1 MTKNLLSVDTNA
13 KTVKGQ
19 AKGYRTGILYLAP
32 ASVSGLIN
40 VCAFASDGCRRH
52 CLYSA
57 GRGAFTSVQKA
68 RIAKTVFY
76 VKDRPAFI
84 ETLKANVSKLVAKC
98 AKEKATPT
106 VRLDGTSDVGWER
119 HGVIQAFKSVQ
130 FYDYT
135 KNYVRMLAFIGGKL
149 PSNYSLTFS
158 RSETNESQCLEV
170 LKRGGNVAVV
180 FRGKVLPSHWNGFK
194 VINGDENDLRFLDP
208 RGVVVGLSAKGKAK
222 TDTSGFVVG

>member
-1 MTKNLLSVDTNA
+1 MTKNLLSIDTNA

-19 AKGYRTGILYLAP
+19 KRGFMTGILYLAP
-32 ASVSGLIN
+32 DRLSGLFN
-40 VCAFASDGCRRH
+40 ACPNASDGCRQT

-68 RIAKTVFY
+68 RIAKTAHY
-76 VKDRPAFI
+76 VKDREAFLA
-84 ETLKANVSKLVAKC
+84 TLTENVASVIRKAKAKHMH
-98 AKEKATPT
+98 P
-106 VRLDGTSDVGWER
+106 VIRLNGTSDIGWER
-119 HGVIQAFKSVQ
+119 YSVIQAFKTTR

-135 KNYVRMLAFIGGKL
+135 KNYDRMVSFLDGKL

-158 RSETNESQCLEV
+158 RSETNETQCLEV

-180 FRGKVLPSHWNGFK
+180 FRKSLPTHWNGYP

-208 RGVVVGLSAKGKAK
+208 KGVVVGLTAKGKAK
-222 TDTSGFVVG
+222 TDTTGFVVG